1 MEPLDQKQLDFNEEF
16 YKMIDLM
23 VSPDNYDRDRMM
35 EQLFK
40 VARMFRLTKVVSEFY
55 RTPALEAKGQGEVL
69 SDFDEGPADIKI
81 FDKRYQLNNGVILK
95 ASAYMAEGTQPLSDD
110 ENKKLDVCLRAV
122 LNLLSRIRMQGVI
135 EMLGFQDRDGYP
147 NFPAYFR
154 YLEKMN
160 ATCGFKGFTA
170 MLYNLRQFS
179 LINRDLGHD
188 KGDQILRMHFESIKA
203 IIGDK
208 GFVVRVGGDNFAA
221 IFPNDLLDKMIKAME
236 GLPLVY
242 DKENDRRVMIS
253 ACAGVYII
261 PPDFEYLNQGSIVDM
276 IYPACQ
282 TAKLEREG
290 TIVYASKKSLEQKE
304 NLLRVRRHFEEA
316 LEKEYFHAFY
326 QPKVDVKTG
335 KIIGA
340 EALCRCIYGD
350 RVVPPVEFIPI
361 LEQNTDICRLDFYML
376 DHVCKDIRRWLDAG
390 MNVVRV
396 SVNLS
401 RKHLL
406 DVDLLEH
413 LMRVIDKN
421 KVPYKYIEIELTETT
436 TEVEYKKLRR
446 LVEGLRE
453 VGISTAVDD
462 FGVGYSSLNLIR
474 ELPWNVLKIDRSL
487 LPGVGNDNRKMSN
500 LMFRHIAAMA
510 KDMGLECITEGVE
523 TADQVEV
530 LKKNDCPYA
539 QGFFYDKPLPVE
551 EFEERLKKG
560 GYDPA

>member
-1 MEPLDQKQLDFNEEF
+1 MEPLKNENMDFNEEF

-23 VSPDNYDRDRMM
+23 FCPDTYDRAQMM
-35 EQLFK
+35 DQLFR

-55 RTPALEAKGQGEVL
+55 RNQLMEAKGQGEVL
-69 SDFDEGPADIKI
+69 SDFDEGPADIKVL
-81 FDKRYQLNNGVILK
+81 DRRYQLENGVVLK
-95 ASAYMAEGTQPLSDD
+95 ASAYMAEGTEPLNED
-110 ENKKLDVCLRAV
+110 EEKKLDICIRAM

-135 EMLGFQDRDGYP
+135 EMLGYQDRDGYP

-154 YLEKMN
+154 YLERMS
-160 ATCGFKGFTA
+160 TTGGFKGYTA
-170 MLYNLRQFS
+170 ILYNLRQFS

-188 KGDQILRMHFESIKA
+188 MGDRILRGHYETIKA
-203 IIGDK
+203 IIGDT
-208 GFVVRVGGDNFAA
+208 GFVARVGGDNFAG
-221 IFPNDLLDKMIKAME
+221 IFPNDKLDKVIKAME
-236 GLPLVY
+236 GVPIIY
-242 DKENDRRVMIS
+242 DEENDRRVMIS

-261 PPDFEYLNQGSIVDM
+261 PPDFTYRNHGSIVDM

-282 TAKLEREG
+282 TAKQEKEG
-290 TIVYASKKSLEQKE
+290 TIVYASKKSLAEKE
-304 NLLRVRRHFEEA
+304 NVLRVRRHFEDA
-316 LEKEYFHAFY
+316 LVKGYFHAFY

-340 EALCRCIYGD
+340 EALCRWIYEGNII
-350 RVVPPVEFIPI
+350 PPMEFIPI
-361 LEQNTDICRLDFYML
+361 LEQNTDICRLDFHML
-376 DHVCKDIRRWLDAG
+376 DKVCKDIRRWLDEG
-390 MNVVRV
+390 INVVRI

-436 TEVEYKKLRR
+436 TEVELKKLRR

-474 ELPWNVLKIDRSL
+474 ELPWNVLKIDKSL
-487 LPGVGNDNRKMSN
+487 LPGARNDNKKISS
-500 LMFRHIAAMA
+500 LMYKHIASMA

-523 TADQVEV
+523 TAEQVEV
-530 LKKNDCPYA
+530 LKSNDCPYA

-560 GYDPA
+560 GYGS

>member
-1 MEPLDQKQLDFNEEF
+1 MEPLDFNEEF

-23 VSPDNYDRDRMM
+23 NDPDNYDRERMM

-55 RTPALEAKGQGEVL
+55 RTVAMEAKGQGEVL
-69 SDFDEGPADIKI
+69 SDFDEGPADVRVLYR
-81 FDKRYQLNNGVILK
+81 RYQLDNGVVLK
-95 ASAYMAEGTQPLSDD
+95 ASAYMAEGTRPLD
-110 ENKKLDVCLRAV
+110 EDEEKKLDICIRSM
-122 LNLLSRIRMQGVI
+122 LNLLSRKRMQATI
-135 EMLGFQDRDGYP
+135 EMLGYRDQDGYP
-147 NFPAYFR
+147 NFPAFFR
-154 YLEKMN
+154 HLDEQN
-160 ATCGFKGFTA
+160 ITGGFKGYTA

-188 KGDQILRMHFESIKA
+188 MGDHIIRAHFEMVKA
-203 IIGDK
+203 VVGDR
-208 GFVVRVGGDNFAA
+208 GFLVRVGGDNFAA
-221 IFPNDLLDKMIKAME
+221 IFPNEQLDKMIKAME
-236 GLPLVY
+236 GLPIVY
-242 DKENDRRVMIS
+242 DKENNRRVMVS

-261 PPDFEYLNQGSIVDM
+261 PPDFEYRNQGSIVDM

-282 TAKLEREG
+282 TAKLEKEG
-290 TIVYASKKSLEQKE
+290 TIVYASKKSLEKKE
-304 NLLRVRRHFEEA
+304 SLLRVRRHFEES

-340 EALCRCIYGD
+340 EALCRCIYDG
-350 RVVPPVEFIPI
+350 RIVPPVEFIPI

-413 LMRVIDKN
+413 LMKVIDKN

-436 TEVEYKKLRR
+436 TEVEYKKLLR

-539 QGFFYDKPLPVE
+539 QGYFYDKPLPVE